1 MLNKKLI
8 RAISLLIIST
18 VLIFVSIYIYFVNNT
33 PIIPECSATL
43 KINISDN
50 RSDLSG
56 FYLLSIVPN
65 INNPGYYSFLMNGTV
80 NYNGKEY
87 IIARK
92 FLMKYTVRGEH
103 IFSRV
108 ENVSIDPVD
117 QADENIKIRGVPQ
130 VNQLYFTKIKPLNDK
145 NYIIEENFSPLF
157 ICTL

>member
-1 MLNKKLI
+1 MSNKKL
-8 RAISLLIIST
+8 AKVISLFIIST
-18 VLIFVSIYIYFVNNT
+18 ILVIASIYAYFINNT
-33 PIIPECSATL
+33 PSVPECSTTL
-43 KINISDN
+43 KINISDSY
-50 RSDLSG
+50 SDLNG
-56 FYLLSIVPN
+56 FYLLSVVPN